1 MVLEKFFEQ
10 IYLESI
16 FIRFFENSE
25 QDNLENS
32 NLEREESALNN
43 NVETGNEDKKE
54 TVGTF
59 DNPKEVPTADLI
71 NSIKSKIVV
80 DPFEIDI
87 VTPNKQINKNV
98 FISNVPDFVT
108 NTVVQN
114 VNFRLGGKLN
124 LFKKLSSHSHS
135 DEQRL
140 NYTFKLKELI
150 ENPSFIIFATHE
162 GGNVYYFFRLNTK
175 AKKSKR
181 WIMGTVS
188 IREEGNFLFDVYG
201 VDKEDVIKLINK
213 GSKVNIDNNWA
224 IGTKSVS

>member
-43 NVETGNEDKKE
+43 NVEADNEDKNE

-114 VNFRLGGKLN
+114 VNFGLGGKLSYLRN
-124 LFKKLSSHSHS
+124 
-135 DEQRL
+135 
-140 NYTFKLKELI
+140 
-150 ENPSFIIFATHE
+150 
-162 GGNVYYFFRLNTK
+162 
-175 AKKSKR
+175 
-181 WIMGTVS
+181 
-188 IREEGNFLFDVYG
+188 
-201 VDKEDVIKLINK
+201 
-213 GSKVNIDNNWA
+213 
-224 IGTKSVS
+224 

>member
-43 NVETGNEDKKE
+43 NVEADNEDKKE

-59 DNPKEVPTADLI
+59 DNPKEVPTANLI

-114 VNFRLGGKLN
+114 VNFGLGGKLN
-124 LFKKLSSHSHS
+124 YL
-135 DEQRL
+135 R
-140 NYTFKLKELI
+140 N
-150 ENPSFIIFATHE
+150 
-162 GGNVYYFFRLNTK
+162 
-175 AKKSKR
+175 
-181 WIMGTVS
+181 
-188 IREEGNFLFDVYG
+188 
-201 VDKEDVIKLINK
+201 
-213 GSKVNIDNNWA
+213 
-224 IGTKSVS
+224 

>member
-43 NVETGNEDKKE
+43 NVEAGNEDKKE

-114 VNFRLGGKLN
+114 VNFGLGGKLN
-124 LFKKLSSHSHS
+124 LF
-135 DEQRL
+135 
-140 NYTFKLKELI
+140 
-150 ENPSFIIFATHE
+150 
-162 GGNVYYFFRLNTK
+162 
-175 AKKSKR
+175 
-181 WIMGTVS
+181 
-188 IREEGNFLFDVYG
+188 
-201 VDKEDVIKLINK
+201 
-213 GSKVNIDNNWA
+213 
-224 IGTKSVS
+224 

>member
-1 MVLEKFFEQ
+1 MVLENFFEQ

-43 NVETGNEDKKE
+43 NVEADNEDKKE

-114 VNFRLGGKLN
+114 VNFGLGGKLN
-124 LFKKLSSHSHS
+124 LF
-135 DEQRL
+135 
-140 NYTFKLKELI
+140 
-150 ENPSFIIFATHE
+150 
-162 GGNVYYFFRLNTK
+162 
-175 AKKSKR
+175 
-181 WIMGTVS
+181 
-188 IREEGNFLFDVYG
+188 
-201 VDKEDVIKLINK
+201 
-213 GSKVNIDNNWA
+213 
-224 IGTKSVS
+224 

>member
-16 FIRFFENSE
+16 FLRFFENSE

-43 NVETGNEDKKE
+43 NVEADNEDKKE

-59 DNPKEVPTADLI
+59 DNPKEVPTANLI

-114 VNFRLGGKLN
+114 VNFGLGGKLN
-124 LFKKLSSHSHS
+124 YL
-135 DEQRL
+135 R
-140 NYTFKLKELI
+140 N
-150 ENPSFIIFATHE
+150 
-162 GGNVYYFFRLNTK
+162 
-175 AKKSKR
+175 
-181 WIMGTVS
+181 
-188 IREEGNFLFDVYG
+188 
-201 VDKEDVIKLINK
+201 
-213 GSKVNIDNNWA
+213 
-224 IGTKSVS
+224 

>member
-43 NVETGNEDKKE
+43 NVEAGNEDKKE

-114 VNFRLGGKLN
+114 VNFGLGGKLN
-124 LFKKLSSHSHS
+124 LF
-135 DEQRL
+135 
-140 NYTFKLKELI
+140 NI
-150 ENPSFIIFATHE
+150 
-162 GGNVYYFFRLNTK
+162 YFN
-175 AKKSKR
+175 
-181 WIMGTVS
+181 
-188 IREEGNFLFDVYG
+188 
-201 VDKEDVIKLINK
+201 
-213 GSKVNIDNNWA
+213 
-224 IGTKSVS
+224 

>member
-43 NVETGNEDKKE
+43 NVEADNEDKKE

-114 VNFRLGGKLN
+114 VNFGLGGKLN
-124 LFKKLSSHSHS
+124 YL
-135 DEQRL
+135 R
-140 NYTFKLKELI
+140 N
-150 ENPSFIIFATHE
+150 
-162 GGNVYYFFRLNTK
+162 
-175 AKKSKR
+175 
-181 WIMGTVS
+181 
-188 IREEGNFLFDVYG
+188 
-201 VDKEDVIKLINK
+201 
-213 GSKVNIDNNWA
+213 
-224 IGTKSVS
+224 

>member
-43 NVETGNEDKKE
+43 NVEADNEDRKE

-114 VNFRLGGKLN
+114 VNFGLGGKLSYLRN
-124 LFKKLSSHSHS
+124 
-135 DEQRL
+135 
-140 NYTFKLKELI
+140 
-150 ENPSFIIFATHE
+150 
-162 GGNVYYFFRLNTK
+162 
-175 AKKSKR
+175 
-181 WIMGTVS
+181 
-188 IREEGNFLFDVYG
+188 
-201 VDKEDVIKLINK
+201 
-213 GSKVNIDNNWA
+213 
-224 IGTKSVS
+224 

>member
-43 NVETGNEDKKE
+43 NVEADNEDKKE

-59 DNPKEVPTADLI
+59 DNPKEVPTANLI

-114 VNFRLGGKLN
+114 VNFGLGGKLN
-124 LFKKLSSHSHS
+124 LF
-135 DEQRL
+135 
-140 NYTFKLKELI
+140 
-150 ENPSFIIFATHE
+150 
-162 GGNVYYFFRLNTK
+162 
-175 AKKSKR
+175 
-181 WIMGTVS
+181 
-188 IREEGNFLFDVYG
+188 
-201 VDKEDVIKLINK
+201 
-213 GSKVNIDNNWA
+213 
-224 IGTKSVS
+224 

>member
-43 NVETGNEDKKE
+43 NVEAGNEDKKE

-114 VNFRLGGKLN
+114 VNFGLGGKLN

-135 DEQRL
+135 D
-140 NYTFKLKELI
+140 
-150 ENPSFIIFATHE
+150 A
-162 GGNVYYFFRLNTK
+162 
-175 AKKSKR
+175 
-181 WIMGTVS
+181 
-188 IREEGNFLFDVYG
+188 
-201 VDKEDVIKLINK
+201 
-213 GSKVNIDNNWA
+213 
-224 IGTKSVS
+224 